1 MHVLYICLL
10 TLLLP
15 SIIYRTAPVLSLS
28 VQGQTPGLL
37 GLALDK
43 RNGRVP
49 EDWTEGGQYAT
60 SIVGPNSLV
69 IGLGDS
75 TLRLSEYNAL
85 LDTKSANLST
95 KAEHLKS
102 VTFKLDSKV
111 TVTAMCIADDRKNLY
126 LGMSDGCLRVYQW
139 PILVDNPPYMEIVA
153 HNSAIID
160 IREAPNG
167 TAIIS
172 AAEDC
177 TVFIHTA
184 LKGDML
190 AFGGSH
196 HAASMFM
203 GGADTPMNADILMVA
218 KEDIDENLNEIQEL
232 HKRLRES
239 EAKAEFTR
247 RNLDLQ
253 HSEEV
258 RKMVETHLNTL
269 NAERDKCENLQVVMD
284 QKVAALN
291 EQLRVTTEEHVKTAS
306 EIENRYEHKLADQ
319 FERYDRLA
327 EEMEALK
334 QRCEGLLAAE
344 RAEYERQINDLRGDA
359 RQREKRMKAENK
371 RMRDERSADE
381 NSFKEILD
389 QQEDEYEGELKQL
402 IAAAEAELKCER
414 ERIMKLQSALETKKT
429 KMAQLIKKLKEVES
443 GFNKGL
449 QNLQH
454 EKKEKQRLIETVNHL
469 KKNLAERED
478 ALAEKEKMILD
489 LRSNTRTLENF
500 RIVLD
505 HRLQQLSAERGP
517 ITEHIVGLENHIRD
531 MYEELVSEFDVKK
544 ATNSELEH
552 KDRKI
557 ATITQEVALLR
568 ADVRAKET
576 MISAFKRCVNKSSF

>member
-1 MHVLYICLL
+1 ME
-10 TLLLP
+10 
-15 SIIYRTAPVLSLS
+15 
-28 VQGQTPGLL
+28 
-37 GLALDK
+37 
-43 RNGRVP
+43 NGP
-49 EDWTEGGQYAT
+49 FAT
-60 SIVGPNSLV
+60 SLVGPNSLV

-75 TLRLSEYNAL
+75 TLKLSEYNAL

-95 KAEHLKS
+95 KPEHLKS
-102 VTFKLDSKV
+102 ATFKLDGKV
-111 TVTAMCIADDRKNLY
+111 SVTAVCIADDRNNLY
-126 LGMSDGCLRVYQW
+126 LGMSDGTLRVYQW
-139 PILVDNPPYMEIVA
+139 PVLAENPPFMEIVA
-153 HNSAIID
+153 HNSAIVD
-160 IREAPNG
+160 LREAPNG
-167 TAIIS
+167 AAIIS

-177 TVFIHTA
+177 TVFVHTA

-203 GGADTPMNADILMVA
+203 GGADNPMNSDILLVA
-218 KEDIDENLNEIQEL
+218 KEDIEENLNEIQEL
-232 HKRLRES
+232 NKRLRES
-239 EAKAEFTR
+239 EAKSEFSR

-253 HSEEV
+253 HAEEV
-258 RKMVETHLNTL
+258 RKLVDAHQTALNT
-269 NAERDKCENLQVVMD
+269 ERDKCESIQTLMN
-284 QKVAALN
+284 QKISSLN
-291 EQLRVTTEEHVKTAS
+291 EQLRMSADEHVKTAS

-319 FERYDRLA
+319 FDRYDRLA
-327 EEMEALK
+327 EDMEALK

-344 RAEYERQINDLRGDA
+344 RADYERQLNDLRSDA

-429 KMAQLIKKLKEVES
+429 KMAQLIKKLKEVEN

-478 ALAEKEKMILD
+478 ALAEKEKTILD

-517 ITEHIVGLENHIRD
+517 ISEHIVGLENHIRD
-531 MYEELVSEFDVKK
+531 MYEELVAEFDVKK
-544 ATNSELEH
+544 LTSAEIEN

-557 ATITQEVALLR
+557 ATITQEVAILR
-568 ADVRAKET
+568 ADARAKET
-576 MISAFKRCVNKSSF
+576 IISAFKRYDELRS